1 LSPAVIRS
9 GSFTVLYVPAG
20 GAPAEACTTETSL
33 TGGDWC
39 NIPLTAQ
46 QNGAGGLDG
55 FNFVLN
61 HARAAGVPI

>member
-1 LSPAVIRS
+1 
-9 GSFTVLYVPAG
+9 
-20 GAPAEACTTETSL
+20 
-33 TGGDWC
+33 
-39 NIPLTAQ
+39 LTAQ